1 VAAGV
6 PGQGAGLVIGEVVM
20 SSLPP
25 LVRVAVFGSFHRGF
39 HVLSE
44 LLKGPLAQRV
54 RVVGVATDDVGSGFV
69 SRERR
74 VWSYPHCAE
83 EEVMVERLA
92 QSHGLA
98 AYKGRVKTP
107 QFYRLYEDEWRP
119 DLCIGATFGQR
130 IDARLFQV
138 PRLGF
143 YNLHPCIDDGWPS
156 HYAGPNPFQAL
167 LDNGSDHVVIA
178 MHEVDEGFDT
188 GRLRALSEKIYVPP
202 GATVVD
208 LHKLTSPLAAKFF
221 ARELGKMLP

>member
-1 VAAGV
+1 
-6 PGQGAGLVIGEVVM
+6 M

-44 LLKGPLAQRV
+44 LLKGPIAQRV
-54 RVVGVATDDVGSGFV
+54 RVVGVATDDVGSGHV
-69 SRERR
+69 SHARR
-74 VWSYPHCAE
+74 VWAYPHSPE
-83 EEVMVERLA
+83 EEVMVEQLA
-92 QSHGLA
+92 LSHGLTPYA
-98 AYKGRVKTP
+98 GKVKTP
-107 QFYRLYEDEWRP
+107 EFYQLFEEEWKP
-119 DLCIGATFGQR
+119 DLCITATFGQR
-130 IDARLFQV
+130 IDARLFGS

-178 MHEVDEGFDT
+178 MHQIDDGFDT
-188 GRLRALSEKIYVPP
+188 GRLLALSEKIYVPA
-202 GATVVD
+202 GASVVD

>member
-1 VAAGV
+1 
-6 PGQGAGLVIGEVVM
+6 M

-25 LVRVAVFGSFHRGF
+25 LVRIAVFGSFHRGF

-54 RVVGVATDDVGSGFV
+54 RVVGVATDDVGSDHI
-69 SRERR
+69 SRARR
-74 VWSYPHCAE
+74 VWAYPHTKA
-83 EEVMVERLA
+83 EEVMVEQLA
-92 QSHGLA
+92 LSHGIVP
-98 AYKGRVKTP
+98 YKDRIKTEA
-107 QFYRLYEDEWRP
+107 FYRLYEEQWKP
-119 DLCIGATFGQR
+119 DLCIAATFGQR
-130 IDARLFQV
+130 IDARLFAP

-167 LDNGSDHVVIA
+167 LDNGSDHVLIA
-178 MHEVDEGFDT
+178 MHEVDDGFDT
-188 GRLRALSEKIYVPP
+188 GRLLALSDKIYVPI

-208 LHKLTSPLAAKFF
+208 LHKLTSPMAAKFF